1 MLSNEMRKLFS
12 IQRSK
17 TNNFRGDKMQKET
30 KEIIEFLDKLKE
42 ALYQT
47 RYYYNNKITELAQRI
62 ENFKS
67 KIIMESW
74 MDECSENRH

>member
-1 MLSNEMRKLFS
+1 MFS

-17 TNNFRGDKMQKET
+17 TNNFRGDRMRKET

-67 KIIMESW
+67 KLIMESW
-74 MDECSENRH
+74 MDECSENRCRCKNG

>member
-1 MLSNEMRKLFS
+1 MH
-12 IQRSK
+12 
-17 TNNFRGDKMQKET
+17 KET

-67 KIIMESW
+67 KLIMESW
-74 MDECSENRH
+74 MDECSEDRH

>member
-1 MLSNEMRKLFS
+1 MR
-12 IQRSK
+12 
-17 TNNFRGDKMQKET
+17 KET

-47 RYYYNNKITELAQRI
+47 RYYYNNRITELAQRI

-67 KIIMESW
+67 KLIMESW
-74 MDECSENRH
+74 MDEHSENRH

>member
-1 MLSNEMRKLFS
+1 M
-12 IQRSK
+12 QR
-17 TNNFRGDKMQKET
+17 ET
-30 KEIIEFLDKLKE
+30 KELIEFLDKLKE

-47 RYYYNNKITELAQRI
+47 RYYYNNRISELIQRI

-74 MDECSENRH
+74 QDEHGKNRR